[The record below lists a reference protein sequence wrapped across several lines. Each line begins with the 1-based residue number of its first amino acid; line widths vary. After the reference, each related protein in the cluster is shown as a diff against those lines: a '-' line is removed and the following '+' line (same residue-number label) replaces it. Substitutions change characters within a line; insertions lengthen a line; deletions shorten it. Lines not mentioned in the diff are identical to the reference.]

1 MSINKVMLTGN
12 LTRDPE
18 LKSTST
24 GTALLR
30 IGIAVNDRRYNAK
43 EDKFEDLP
51 NFIEC
56 VMFGKRG
63 ESLEKYL
70 KKGAKVAIEGKLR
83 WSSWTANDGTK
94 RSKLEVIIEDLE
106 FLTARPLGQGQPS
119 QAVASQPSGSVPA
132 SSQDVLQTQ
141 PVTAVPVE
149 TPVAATPS
157 PVSPMPAAS
166 AQQVSPT
173 PSVSTPV
180 NPSVPVEAPVS
191 EGIEVETYSD
201 SEISSGSEDQGDI
214 SADAYGADIPF

>member
-83 WSSWTANDGTK
+83 WSSCCLLYT
-94 RSKLEVIIEDLE
+94 S
-106 FLTARPLGQGQPS
+106 
-119 QAVASQPSGSVPA
+119 
-132 SSQDVLQTQ
+132 
-141 PVTAVPVE
+141 
-149 TPVAATPS
+149 PS
-157 PVSPMPAAS
+157 PRDGATSRMPSS
-166 AQQVSPT
+166 A
-173 PSVSTPV
+173 
-180 NPSVPVEAPVS
+180 
-191 EGIEVETYSD
+191 
-201 SEISSGSEDQGDI
+201 
-214 SADAYGADIPF
+214 